1 MKTEFLLDYST
12 ILANQARPVH
22 LAIRFQAEGALNPR
36 PRPAAFCVVLDRSG
50 SMEGPPLD
58 HAKQA
63 ANHGIVEPPAVRQV
77 VVGGLEQDAVRT
89 SCLGFGDNYNE
100 DLMAELARATNGQ
113 FYDADSPETFPA
125 IFASELD
132 GLQRLAVQNLR
143 VRVQAL
149 DFCEAYTL
157 LGEYPALA
165 LPDGRLEFAV
175 GDLVSDEQRIVC
187 FGVQALAL
195 PLVNGKPPFDLQ
207 GELLLGFEVLW
218 DELLDQGIVSRTLTQ
233 QVRIQ
238 ATQDPAEVVVN
249 GLVAPW
255 VSMQKAGKVVSE
267 VTLQMD
273 RGQAAEAL
281 KALDKAIQELSPYGD
296 RAAEAI
302 KLLQDLKGK
311 IGNDE
316 WSLRER
322 KNARYSSSSFRKMSS
337 HEKWSHKSQAP
348 SFKDP
353 PKDADANPPTP

>member
-132 GLQRLAVQNLR
+132 GRQRHAVQNLR

-149 DFCEAYTL
+149 DLCGAYTL

-165 LPDGRLEFAV
+165 LPDGRMEFAI
-175 GDLVSDEQRIVC
+175 G
-187 FGVQALAL
+187 
-195 PLVNGKPPFDLQ
+195 
-207 GELLLGFEVLW
+207 
-218 DELLDQGIVSRTLTQ
+218 
-233 QVRIQ
+233 
-238 ATQDPAEVVVN
+238 DPA
-249 GLVAPW
+249 GAD
-255 VSMQKAGKVVSE
+255 MQGRFAGILPPKEPNPTTRQLAKVVYQDKGAG
-267 VTLQMD
+267 L
-273 RGQAAEAL
+273 GQFT
-281 KALDKAIQELSPYGD
+281 SGP
-296 RAAEAI
+296 R
-302 KLLQDLKGK
+302 LL
-311 IGNDE
+311 
-316 WSLRER
+316 
-322 KNARYSSSSFRKMSS
+322 
-337 HEKWSHKSQAP
+337 
-348 SFKDP
+348 P
-353 PKDADANPPTP
+353 PPR